1 MGSILDL
8 YCLGGGGK
16 KGYFE
21 HPVAYEAQHAV
32 ALRMKRAIR
41 YFDRI
46 FLIGLTATDERPGKC
61 KLETV
66 FDGL

>member
-1 MGSILDL
+1 M
-8 YCLGGGGK
+8 
-16 KGYFE
+16 GYFE